1 MLLETAERADD
12 LHASCAQS
20 MQVQHEFISEE
31 AYMGFD
37 ELRDLMDEY
46 RHLIRNHLLEEN
58 DTPCYTASGAEIGI
72 RF

>member
-1 MLLETAERADD
+1 
-12 LHASCAQS
+12 

-31 AYMGFD
+31 PYMGFD

-58 DTPCYTASGAEIGI
+58 DTPLYTASGAEIGI